1 MFLSELENAD
11 IKQLTSG
18 QKTDIVFRQS
28 VCPRVRYDAALLL
41 GTEPNGAKRRAAMAA
56 SFFKRF
62 EVNFIIASGGVRHEY
77 EGKKLTE
84 ADIMYSVLAAQGVPE
99 SVIVP
104 ENQARSTM
112 ENLLFGTVELGRRKT
127 MECIERVV
135 VITEPFHLRRA
146 LLLARTFLPR
156 YFKVYGYTEGFAV
169 QRRDWPTDSALC
181 ECVHT
186 EIRCLKKMIEN
197 HNIAD
202 IRF

>member
-1 MFLSELENAD
+1 MFLSELKYAD
-11 IKQLTSG
+11 IEELTVE
-18 QKTDIVFRQS
+18 QKTNIVFRKS
-28 VCPRVRYDAALLL
+28 ACPRVQYDAVLLM

-62 EVNFIIASGGVRHEY
+62 EVDFVIASGGVRHECDG
-77 EGKKLTE
+77 EEMSE
-84 ADIMYSVLAAQGVPE
+84 ADIMCSVLTAQGVPE
-99 SVIVP
+99 SVIVL

-146 LLLARTFLPR
+146 LLLARTFFPR
-156 YFKVYGYTEGFAV
+156 YFKVYGYTEGFTV
-169 QRRDWPTDSALC
+169 QKRDWQTDGALC